1 MGFRER
7 KAVCRKEMARPSSLE
22 IESTLTA
29 AASDTELALHFIVK
43 GQTMRNV
50 SISLSFLLV
59 TSVYV
64 VAQSVEQRK
73 DIRAGTSAQSE
84 SLRGLKGVSLTVDLF
99 DRDGAMDASERR
111 AALKV
116 LQDDARAQIE
126 KAGIRLLNAMEIED
140 AGSPHLSMVLSMR
153 KPSNFSYPLVSE
165 LQLFQQANL
174 RRDSSV
180 EMSLV
185 TWKADGAGGPEVN
198 LAMLRSQLS
207 SLFDRFIKDYLAA
220 NHK

>member
-1 MGFRER
+1 
-7 KAVCRKEMARPSSLE
+7 
-22 IESTLTA
+22 
-29 AASDTELALHFIVK
+29 
-43 GQTMRNV
+43 MRNV
-50 SISLSFLLV
+50 SLSLTFLLV
-59 TSVYV
+59 TSAYV
-64 VAQSVEQRK
+64 IAQSVEQRK

-126 KAGIRLLNAMEIED
+126 KAGIRLLNAIEIED
-140 AGSPHLSMVLSMR
+140 AGSPHLWMLLSMR

-165 LQLFQQANL
+165 LQLFQHANL
-174 RRDSSV
+174 WRDSSV

-185 TWKADGAGGPEVN
+185 TWKADGAGAPEVN
-198 LAMLRSQLS
+198 LAMLRNQLS